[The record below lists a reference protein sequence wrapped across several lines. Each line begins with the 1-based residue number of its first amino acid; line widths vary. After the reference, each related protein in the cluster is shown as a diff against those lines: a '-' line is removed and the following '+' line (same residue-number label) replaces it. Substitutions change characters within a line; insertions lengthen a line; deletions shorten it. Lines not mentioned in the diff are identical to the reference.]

1 MSEPKLE
8 DFFKVRSEK
17 NELSA
22 TRDKLEVDIDKPDNK
37 KTMSL
42 GIERWLQ
49 QRNQL
54 NQQQ

>member
-1 MSEPKLE
+1 MPEPKLE

-17 NELSA
+17 NDLSY

-49 QRNQL
+49 QLNQL